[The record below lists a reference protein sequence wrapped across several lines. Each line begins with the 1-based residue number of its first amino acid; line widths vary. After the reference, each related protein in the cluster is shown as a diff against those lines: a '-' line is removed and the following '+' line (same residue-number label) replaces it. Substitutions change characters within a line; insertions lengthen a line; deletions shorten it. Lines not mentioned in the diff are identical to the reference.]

1 MSKTALLVVDVQ
13 EALVGE
19 NPYNKESTISNIEEI
34 IKSCRNNNI
43 EVIYVQ
49 HDGGKGD
56 DLEVGT
62 KGWQIHDK
70 IAPKEGEKTIDKNFN
85 SSFKN
90 TELKGY
96 LNEKNIET
104 IILVGMQTEYCIDT
118 TCKVAFEH
126 GFKLII
132 PEGTNTTFDNDYMT
146 GKEIY
151 EYYNFKIWKNRFARL
166 EKLEDVIE
174 LISTTKNYN

>member
-1 MSKTALLVVDVQ
+1 MSNTALLVVDVQ
-13 EALVGE
+13 EALVSE
-19 NPYNKESTISNIEEI
+19 NPYNREFTIKNIENLI
-34 IKSCRNNNI
+34 NSCRNNNM

-56 DLEVGT
+56 ELEAGT
-62 KGWQIHDK
+62 SGWQIYNQ
-70 IAPKEGEKTIDKNFN
+70 ISPKNGEKIVAKNFN

-90 TELKGY
+90 TELKDY
-96 LNEKNIET
+96 LNEKNIDT

-126 GFKLII
+126 GFRLII

-151 EYYNFKIWKNRFARL
+151 EYYNFKIWKNRFA
-166 EKLEDVIE
+166 KLETFESVMD
-174 LISTTKNYN
+174 LIRSNN

>member
-13 EALVGE
+13 EALVAE
-19 NPYNKESTISNIEEI
+19 NPYNKDNTLSNIEKI
-34 IKSCRNNNI
+34 IKSCRDNNM

-56 DLEVGT
+56 ELEAGS
-62 KGWQIHDK
+62 KGWQIYDK
-70 IAPKEGEKTIDKNFN
+70 IAPKEGEKIIAKNFN
-85 SSFKN
+85 SSFKD

-96 LNEKNIET
+96 LNQKDIDT
-104 IILVGMQTEYCIDT
+104 LILAGMQTEYCIDT

-132 PEGTNTTFDNDYMT
+132 PEGTNTTFDNEHMS
-146 GKEIY
+146 GKDIY

-166 EKLEDVIE
+166 EKIEDVIE
-174 LISTTKNYN
+174 LISTSKN